1 MLHTLQSA
9 YRVNLPS
16 TCGLAAAT
24 AATTT
29 AQASIFVQS
38 HVTAH
43 AELNW
48 LLECVTPIGWLNRM
62 IQFKEKARKQG
73 EDVRAG
79 LMTYPVL
86 MAADIL
92 LYQVGGRRLC

>member
-1 MLHTLQSA
+1 LL
-9 YRVNLPS
+9 LP
-16 TCGLAAAT
+16 
-24 AATTT
+24 
-29 AQASIFVQS
+29 QASIFVQS

-92 LYQVGGRRLC
+92 LYQVRRLPLFGGGGQGKGVLAGQRTCGVPGAHGS

>member
-1 MLHTLQSA
+1 MCL
-9 YRVNLPS
+9 
-16 TCGLAAAT
+16 
-24 AATTT
+24 
-29 AQASIFVQS
+29 QASIFVQS

-62 IQFKEKARKQG
+62 IQFKEKALKQG

-92 LYQVGGRRLC
+92 LYQVCCWSS